1 MMAISTLCRICCM
14 LRIAVLARHISP
26 SFVYRLGIQLSY
38 VSLAL
43 VRDGVCAAWD
53 CLLTM
58 LASRM
63 MLRMLVELRLAL
75 EDPLRRLGLP
85 WGTSL

>member
-1 MMAISTLCRICCM
+1 MQSMDANL
-14 LRIAVLARHISP
+14 
-26 SFVYRLGIQLSY
+26 
-38 VSLAL
+38 LAL

-53 CLLTM
+53 CLWTK

-85 WGTSL
+85 WGTNLGPTGQALD